1 MKIGMRKP
9 SLKKSISARTT
20 GKLKR
25 TVKKAV
31 IPGYGKKGVGWI
43 KNPKKAA
50 YNKIYKKTTFGINP
64 LSSVNTK
71 VRPKQTI
78 SKNTIHQIQDENI
91 LEVVGTYYT
100 DAERILRNV
109 VKDKGESWNTNGYQ
123 YHDLELVLI
132 PEPDNKYDSNAIAV
146 YSDYPTPKNAK
157 VNRSGKIGY
166 LPKDSGIT
174 LNGPKKVNVSLK
186 EGFGDF
192 YIKINTK
199 QLFIKGNNFTHTNKN
214 HDIVDISMMNNTM
227 VNKYIFALL
236 AIFLGILGVHW
247 FYAKKFKK
255 GLLYF
260 AFCWTS
266 IPFFLSLYDGI
277 KALLIPSDSDNLIQ
291 I

>member
-1 MKIGMRKP
+1 MKIGIRKP

-20 GKLKR
+20 GKFKR

-31 IPGYGKKGVGWI
+31 LPGYGKKGIGWI

-64 LSSVNTK
+64 LSSINTRNK
-71 VRPKQTI
+71 STQPILKD
-78 SKNTIHQIQDENI
+78 KNYPIIDEDI

-100 DAERILRNV
+100 DAERILRNI
-109 VKDKGESWNTNGYQ
+109 VKDKGEIWNTNGY
-123 YHDLELVLI
+123 HFHELEVVLI

-157 VNRSGKIGY
+157 ISRSGKLGY
-166 LPKDSGIT
+166 LPKNSGIS
-174 LNGPKKVNVSLK
+174 LNKPTKINAILK

-192 YIKINTK
+192 YIKIDTQ
-199 QLFIKGNNFTHTNKN
+199 QLFTNENYIPNVTNKQN
-214 HDIVDISMMNNTM
+214 SLDMAINTVT

-236 AIFLGILGVHW
+236 AIFFGIFGVHW

-266 IPFFLSLYDGI
+266 IPFFLGLYDGI
-277 KALLIPSDSDNLIQ
+277 KALLTPSDSYNLIQ
-291 I
+291 M

>member
-9 SLKKSISARTT
+9 NLKKSISARTT
-20 GKLKR
+20 GKFKR

-64 LSSVNTK
+64 LSSINTK
-71 VRPKQTI
+71 NKPKQ
-78 SKNTIHQIQDENI
+78 SSLKSNDYQINDKDV

-100 DAERILRNV
+100 DAERILRNI
-109 VKDKGESWNTNGYQ
+109 VKDKGETWNTNGYQ

-132 PEPDNKYDSNAIAV
+132 PEPDNKHDPNAIAV

-157 VNRSGKIGY
+157 INRSGKIGY

-174 LNGPKKVNVSLK
+174 LHGPTEVNVSLK

-192 YIKINTK
+192 YIKIDTNQLHRKEKVSNYTSQNQINFDNTAK
-199 QLFIKGNNFTHTNKN
+199 
-214 HDIVDISMMNNTM
+214 

-236 AIFLGILGVHW
+236 AIFFGILGIHW
-247 FYAKKFKK
+247 IYAKKFKK
-255 GLLYF
+255 ALLYF
-260 AFCWTS
+260 IFFWTS
-266 IPFFLSLYDGI
+266 IPFFLSLYDAI
-277 KALLIPSDSDNLIQ
+277 KALLTPSDSDNLIQ